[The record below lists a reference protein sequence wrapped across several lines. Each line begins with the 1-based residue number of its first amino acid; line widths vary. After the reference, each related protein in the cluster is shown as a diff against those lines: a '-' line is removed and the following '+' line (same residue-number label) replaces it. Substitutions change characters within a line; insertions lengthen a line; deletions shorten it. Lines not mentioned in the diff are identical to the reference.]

1 MRQAQYVA
9 VMAGRCLTRLLPDDA
24 RTYSGPAFAW
34 WMAVAFLAVLTVRSL
49 IHLFAVDGGAES
61 IATIDT
67 TVSGGK
73 NVIALF
79 GQWGAIQLLL
89 AVVLW
94 VLLLRYRGLTPFVC
108 LILFVEPVL
117 RAISG
122 FLKPVEAVGI
132 VPGQVLNWLAVP
144 VLAAGLVFSLCDRR
158 PRTH

>member
-9 VMAGRCLTRLLPDDA
+9 AMARPCLTRLLPDDA

-34 WMAVAFLAVLTVRSL
+34 WMAVAVLAVLTGRSL
-49 IHLFAVDGGAES
+49 IHLFATDGGAES

-67 TVSGGK
+67 TVAGGE
-73 NVIALF
+73 NIIALF

-89 AVVLW
+89 AAVLW
-94 VLLLRYRGLTPFVC
+94 VLLLRYRGLTPFVY
-108 LILFVEPVL
+108 LIFIVEPVL

-132 VPGQVLNWLAVP
+132 GPGHALNWLAVP
-144 VLAAGLVFSLCDRR
+144 ILAVLLLFSLSGRN
-158 PRTH
+158 PRSP